1 MEKERDF
8 FDGWVIVRC
17 GTYEQAERIERIC
30 EGVLDSKPVKRFLD
44 FGCSKPYGVRIRY
57 TVDTDWVLSGVCG
70 SLAGHSEMFYEQF
83 LERYEPKEEPK
94 EEVDFLKGDVI
105 VRCETIEKINHI
117 DDVCESLIGSK
128 AIGRC
133 TGVSGTVVYGVRMLL
148 WNDGRWGLTVV
159 GDNKKGL
166 PEMSYLEFLI
176 RYDASSEWYGYQV
189 PTNHRP
195 STDQVTD
202 QVTDQA
208 KHEVNATPHHYASVI
223 QAIDYIEANGLD
235 FREGNV
241 VKYVTRW
248 RKKGGV
254 KDLEKAKYYIERLIK
269 EAKDGN
275 ND

>member
-1 MEKERDF
+1 MEKEKDF

-17 GTYEQAERIERIC
+17 GTYEQAERIESIC
-30 EGVLDSKPVKRFLD
+30 EGVLDSKPVKRFLN

-57 TVDTDWVLSGVCG
+57 TVDTDWMLSGVCG
-70 SLAGHSEMFYEQF
+70 ALAGYSEMFYEQF

-94 EEVDFLKGDVI
+94 EEVDFFKGGVI
-105 VRCETIEKINHI
+105 LCCETAIQLSNIEKC
-117 DDVCESLIGSK
+117 CE
-128 AIGRC
+128 AVMGRKPLESFC
-133 TGVSGTVVYGVRMLL
+133 ASHYACYSYQGVRF
-148 WNDGRWGLTVV
+148 RETVEGNWKLELV
-159 GDNKKGL
+159 RDNKNGL

-176 RYDASSEWYGYQV
+176 RYDASSEWYVYQA

-202 QVTDQA
+202 QA
-208 KHEVNATPHHYASVI
+208 KHEGNATPHHYASVI